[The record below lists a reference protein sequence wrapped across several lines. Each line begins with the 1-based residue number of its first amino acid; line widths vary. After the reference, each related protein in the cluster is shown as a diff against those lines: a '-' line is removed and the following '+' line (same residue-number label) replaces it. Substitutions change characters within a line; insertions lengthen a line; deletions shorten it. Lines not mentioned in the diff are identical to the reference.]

1 MRGKPER
8 SFTEVSRRQFVSG
21 CKAAVPIAI
30 GYLPI
35 GITFGLLAKAGNIP
49 NLITLMMSL
58 VIFAGASQFVGL
70 NLIILGTSIWEIVL
84 TTFVVNLRHLLM
96 SASLAPRVDTR
107 LTKIQRG
114 ILAFGITDE
123 TFSVASFRPEA
134 KLGFAYL
141 LGLNITSFIAWNLG
155 TWMGLFF
162 ATGLPDSVKTSMGIA
177 LYAMFIG
184 LLVPACRDSRPIVS
198 IALIAVGLQA
208 LWHFIPVFSGMSMG
222 TKIVLTTIIASLLG
236 AVITERGG
244 AYD

>member
-1 MRGKPER
+1 MREKREP
-8 SFTEVSRRQFVSG
+8 SFADLDRRPFVAG
-21 CKAAVPIAI
+21 CQAAFPIAI

-49 NLITLMMSL
+49 NHITLMMSL
-58 VIFAGASQFVGL
+58 LVFAGASQFVGI

-107 LTKIQRG
+107 LRKTHRA

-134 KLGFAYL
+134 SLGFSYL
-141 LGLNITSFIAWNLG
+141 LGLNMTSFIAWNLG
-155 TWMGLFF
+155 TWMGLFL
-162 ATGLPDSVKTSMGIA
+162 ATGLPDTLKTSMGIA

-184 LLVPACRDSRPIVS
+184 LLVPACRNSRPILSVAS
-198 IALIAVGLQA
+198 TAIVLQA
-208 LWHFIPVFSGMSMG
+208 LWHFSPIFSGMSMG
-222 TKIVLTTIIASLLG
+222 TQIVLTTIIASFLG
-236 AVITERGG
+236 AVMMERGEG
-244 AYD
+244 L